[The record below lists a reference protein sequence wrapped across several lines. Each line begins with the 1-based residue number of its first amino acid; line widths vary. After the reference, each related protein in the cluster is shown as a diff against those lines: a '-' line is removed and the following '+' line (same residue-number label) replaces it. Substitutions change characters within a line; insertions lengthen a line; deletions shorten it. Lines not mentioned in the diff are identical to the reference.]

1 VPRGARTD
9 TRVDTAVAAG
19 CVLVALALLVLPDSA
34 RARVAGAI
42 RGTIVAPLV
51 ATQQR
56 AGLARR
62 AFVEHDSLVR
72 IADSIVQRSQRLDDV
87 AAENAR
93 LRGLLGLGRA
103 LGWGFVPAEA
113 LVGRGMGDDHSLVL
127 SAGRSAGVERLS
139 AVVAP
144 DGLVGMVQD
153 VDEHTSVAITWP
165 SPEFR
170 VSVTSADG
178 SAFGIVAA
186 YDGPGET
193 SYLLELRGVPFRA
206 QIRPGTPIVS
216 SGLGGIYPRGILVGT
231 VLQQLDATSGWT
243 RTYLVRP
250 AVRPADVTSVMIL
263 SPERNAEGVES
274 VWRPGVEALTRRL
287 SSAADSLSQRARDSS
302 AAIARKRALDSL
314 AVITPQAGSA
324 AVSPAERPPR

>member
-1 VPRGARTD
+1 MPRGARTD

-19 CVLVALALLVLPDSA
+19 CVLVALALLVLPGGA
-34 RARVAGAI
+34 RSGVAGAI
-42 RGTIVAPLV
+42 RGTLVAPLV

-72 IADSIVQRSQRLDDV
+72 IADSIVQRSQRLEEV
-87 AAENAR
+87 TAENAR

-103 LGWGFVPAEA
+103 LAWGFVPAEA
-113 LVGRGMGDDHSLVL
+113 LVGRGMGDDHTLVL
-127 SAGRSAGVERLS
+127 SAGKAAGVERLS

-165 SPEFR
+165 HPDFR

-186 YDGPGET
+186 YEGPGEA

-231 VLQQLDATSGWT
+231 VLQQLDASSGWT

-263 SPERNAEGVES
+263 SPERNAEGVAS
-274 VWRPGVEALTRRL
+274 VWRPQVEALTRRL
-287 SSAADSLSQRARDSS
+287 VSAADSLSRQARDSI
-302 AAIARKRALDSL
+302 AAAARRHLLDSL
-314 AVITPQAGSA
+314 GALSPSPGSTVA
-324 AVSPAERPPR
+324 PVERPPQ